1 MKFKRVISICL
12 AAAMMFGLTACGE
25 KDKGSDDTIK
35 IGLMGCFSGEY
46 SVYGNAVAN
55 GATLY
60 FKELNAAGGINGKQ
74 VEIVKYDDRGDATEA
89 ITAYSRMKED
99 GVVAVLGSVLTGS
112 TLALVDEAYEDNMP
126 VITASATAAGVTL
139 LDPEKPSAGVR
150 ENVFRACFIDPFQGE
165 KMAEYAY
172 NKLGA
177 KTAAIIFETGSD
189 YSEGVKDAFVEK
201 AKELGLTV
209 TSAQGYA
216 TGDKDFRAQL
226 TTIKSENPD
235 VIFCPNYYE
244 DCGMIVTQARQVG
257 LTCTFMGADGWGGI
271 KDYASAADLEGSVYC
286 SGYAPGTTEAVKSF
300 EANYQKEY
308 SAEVPNMFAPL
319 AYDAAKLLCA
329 AIGEAEKAGKKAG
342 SDAYSQAVID
352 ALNATNG
359 IAGITSDSYA
369 FDEYNNPIK
378 AAAIIE
384 LKSGAETFKEMY

>member
-1 MKFKRVISICL
+1 MKFKRVMSLCL
-12 AAAMMFGLTACGE
+12 AAAMMFALTACGE

-35 IGLMGCFSGEY
+35 IGLMGCFTGEY
-46 SVYGNAVAN
+46 SMYGNAVGN

-60 FKELNAAGGINGKQ
+60 FRELNAAGGINGKQ

-99 GVVAVLGSVLTGS
+99 GVVAILGSVLTGT

-126 VITASATAAGVTL
+126 VVTASATAAGVTL
-139 LDPEKPSAGVR
+139 LDPEKPAEGIR

-177 KTAAIIFETGSD
+177 KSAAIIFQTGND
-189 YSEGVKDAFVEK
+189 YAEGVKDAFMTK
-201 AKELGLTV
+201 AASLGLKV

-216 TGDKDFRAQL
+216 EGDKEFRAQL

-235 VIFCPNYYE
+235 VVFCPNYYE

-257 LTCTFMGADGWGGI
+257 LKCTIMGADGWGGI
-271 KDYASAADLEGSVYC
+271 KDYASAADLEGCVYC
-286 SGYAPGTTEAVKSF
+286 SAYAPGTTDAVKTF
-300 EANYQKEY
+300 EANYKKEF
-308 SAEVPNMFAPL
+308 SSDVPNMFAPL
-319 AYDAAKLLCA
+319 GYDAAKLLCA
-329 AIGEAEKAGKKAG
+329 AIESAEKAGKEPG
-342 SDAYSQAVID
+342 DEYSQAVID
-352 ALNATNG
+352 ALKATNG
-359 IAGITSDSYA
+359 VSGVTSDGYS
-369 FDEYNNPIK
+369 FDQYNNPVK

-384 LKSGAETFKEMY
+384 LKAGQEVFKEMY